1 MEPLGLDC
9 GVPLRVPLK
18 GYMCAFRV
26 PLRVPLRG
34 YIVV

>member
-1 MEPLGLDC
+1 MEPEGLDF

-18 GYMCAFRV
+18 GYMCGFRV
-26 PLRVPLRG
+26 PLRAPLKG